1 MLFDTFSGWVAKWW
15 WLITL
20 IVVVV
25 ILLIPGKR
33 SHRQNK
39 KGHSSGTGPEQR
51 RVGSRSSGAQL
62 RPAHRVET
70 PTFPAHWVDSH
81 TIRARW
87 VESPTRTI
95 TGKAYVTDGDGIRV
109 ARKEV
114 RLAGLD
120 APEWDQKAKHQNG
133 YWFNHGRRVKSALIQ
148 KIGGKHV
155 SVAVES
161 VDKFGRIVGTV
172 TCEGRDIGEWMVREG
187 LAIAAYHDRYR
198 QLERGAREAKRG
210 MWAHAHN
217 FDPRAHRHRERSL
230 PR

>member
-1 MLFDTFSGWVAKWW
+1 MLFDTISGWVATWW

-20 IVVVV
+20 GFVVA

-33 SHRQNK
+33 SHRQKK

-62 RPAHRVET
+62 RPTHRVET
-70 PTFPAHWVDSH
+70 PTFPAHWVDNH

-148 KIGGKHV
+148 EIGGKHV

-217 FDPRAHRHRERSL
+217 FDPRAHRHRER
-230 PR
+230 RRIQ

>member
-1 MLFDTFSGWVAKWW
+1 MLFDTFSGWVATWW

-20 IVVVV
+20 GFVVV

-33 SHRQNK
+33 SHRQKK
-39 KGHSSGTGPEQR
+39 KGHSSRTGPAQR

-62 RPAHRVET
+62 RPAHR
-70 PTFPAHWVDSH
+70 VDSH

-133 YWFNHGRRVKSALIQ
+133 YWFDHGRRVKSALIQ
-148 KIGGKHV
+148 RVGGKHV
-155 SVAVES
+155 SVAAES

-187 LAIAAYHDRYR
+187 HAIAAYHDRYR
-198 QLERGAREAKRG
+198 QLEREAREAKRG

-217 FDPRAHRHRERSL
+217 FDPRAHRHRE
-230 PR
+230 PEKD

>member
-1 MLFDTFSGWVAKWW
+1 MVAISRAYNASTPCPRYSRDMLFDTFSGWIAKWW
-15 WLITL
+15 WLIAL
-20 IVVVV
+20 VVVVV
-25 ILLIPGKR
+25 IMLIPGKR
-33 SHRQNK
+33 SHRQK
-39 KGHSSGTGPEQR
+39 RKGHSSGTGPPEQR
-51 RVGSRSSGAQL
+51 RAGL
-62 RPAHRVET
+62 RPAHRVE
-70 PTFPAHWVDSH
+70 PPHLP
-81 TIRARW
+81 ARW

-210 MWAHAHN
+210 MWAHAHKL
-217 FDPRAHRHRERSL
+217 RSQGS
-230 PR
+230 PTP

>member
-1 MLFDTFSGWVAKWW
+1 MLFDAFSGWVAKWW

-20 IVVVV
+20 VVVVV

-33 SHRQNK
+33 SHRQKK
-39 KGHSSGTGPEQR
+39 KGHSNGTGPERR

-70 PTFPAHWVDSH
+70 PTFPAHW
-81 TIRARW
+81 A
-87 VESPTRTI
+87 ESPTRTI

-120 APEWDQKAKHQNG
+120 APEWDQKAKHQDG
-133 YWFNHGRRVKSALIQ
+133 YWFNHGRRVKCALIQ

-217 FDPRAHRHRERSL
+217 FDPRAHRHRER
-230 PR
+230 RRIE

>member
-20 IVVVV
+20 VVVV
-25 ILLIPGKR
+25 VVLLIPGKR
-33 SHRQNK
+33 SHLQKK

-70 PTFPAHWVDSH
+70 PTFLAHRVDSH
-81 TIRARW
+81 TTRARR

-161 VDKFGRIVGTV
+161 LDKFGRIVGAV

-198 QLERGAREAKRG
+198 QLEREAREAKRG

-217 FDPRAHRHRERSL
+217 FDPRAHRHRER
-230 PR
+230 RRIE

>member
-1 MLFDTFSGWVAKWW
+1 MVARDSGAHKASTPCPRYSRDMLFDAFSGWVAKWW

-20 IVVVV
+20 VVVVV

-33 SHRQNK
+33 SHRKKK

-70 PTFPAHWVDSH
+70 PTFPAHRVDSH
-81 TIRARW
+81 TIRARR

-109 ARKEV
+109 ARTEV

-120 APEWDQKAKHQNG
+120 APEWDQKAKHQDG
-133 YWFNHGRRVKSALIQ
+133 YWFNHGKREERAHSENWRQACQ
-148 KIGGKHV
+148 CGG
-155 SVAVES
+155 
-161 VDKFGRIVGTV
+161 R
-172 TCEGRDIGEWMVREG
+172 
-187 LAIAAYHDRYR
+187 
-198 QLERGAREAKRG
+198 ERG
-210 MWAHAHN
+210 
-217 FDPRAHRHRERSL
+217 
-230 PR
+230 